1 MRERY
6 SLECSLLLNCLDIQ
20 HRRTLVIRIFLPSV
34 ALLAFGTGALAADLP
49 TRLAPVP
56 VFAPVPIFTWTG
68 FYVGAQVGVGWQRDR
83 LAEIDVCTPGCVDR
97 ATGRSTGI
105 IGGGHVGFNWQTG
118 AVVYGLEGDFE
129 GTDLHHS
136 TVYPLSAPD
145 RFSSSIRWQSSV
157 RGRLG
162 YAFDRVLVY
171 GTGGVAFADIRHS
184 YYEATAPASQSFSDT
199 RVGWTAGGGVEY
211 ALGGNWSTR
220 VEYRYTDFGKKTDVP
235 DVVFPRFVERHNETE
250 HAVRVGVSYR
260 FQ

>member
-1 MRERY
+1 MRIGHRY
-6 SLECSLLLNCLDIQ
+6 TDPSLISCCSVGEGSNVVKNILVAAAAFL
-20 HRRTLVIRIFLPSV
+20 TLS
-34 ALLAFGTGALAADLP
+34 GGAYSADLP
-49 TRLAPVP
+49 ARQAPPLLP
-56 VFAPVPIFTWTG
+56 VALPVFTWTG
-68 FYVGAQVGVGWQRDR
+68 FYIGAQVGAAWQQDR
-83 LAEIDVCTPGCVDR
+83 LEEIDVCTPGCVDR

-105 IGGGHVGFNWQTG
+105 IGGGHVGFNWQAG

-145 RFSSSIRWQSSV
+145 RFSSNIRWQSSV

-162 YAFDRVLVY
+162 YAFDRVLIY
-171 GTGGVAFADIRHS
+171 GTGGVAFADIRHR

-199 RVGWTAGGGVEY
+199 RTGWTAGGGVEY

-235 DVVFPRFVERHNETE
+235 DVVFPRFVERHAETE

-260 FQ
+260 FW